1 MDLQFY
7 RLLFDFGLVV
17 LIWLVQLVIYPSFKY
32 YQAEDLVK
40 WHKHYTL
47 RVSYVVL
54 PLMLAQLIIVGL
66 QLWGSFTFYT
76 ISSFIIVLMLWAST
90 FLFFVPLHNRISKG
104 DNDQA
109 TTLQLVKKNWLR
121 TILWTLLF
129 VFSIIHT
136 SN

>member
-32 YQAEDLVK
+32 YQSEDLPK

-90 FLFFVPLHNRISKG
+90 FLFFVPLHNQIGTYEFDK
-104 DNDQA
+104 
-109 TTLQLVKKNWLR
+109 TTIKKLVNKNWFR

-129 VFSIIHT
+129 LISYIKYFR
-136 SN
+136 